1 MYGDLLRSLRNNYS
15 SLFANFFGFNLWV
28 GGWTQL
34 VVLMPFFLAGPR
46 LFDFDHPV
54 DMGVLVQVADAFQRV
69 FSAMSVGMN
78 NWAAVNDFRSV
89 LRRLREFEAH
99 LPQDSRGHAN
109 GATHGAP
116 HSEYVKI

>member
-1 MYGDLLRSLRNNYS
+1 
-15 SLFANFFGFNLWV
+15 
-28 GGWTQL
+28 
-34 VVLMPFFLAGPR
+34 MPFFLAGPR